1 VSLPRVSILLPVFD
15 AETTLPTCLA
25 SIARQSESRFECVV
39 VDDGSRDGS
48 REVAERF
55 ATRDSRFRV
64 LSSTHAGVAEASN
77 RGLTHCRA
85 PFVARMDADD
95 WMHRER
101 LALQLAAFATDPK
114 LDALGT
120 RVRYFPRSRVGEG
133 LRAYEAWLNGQNEPR
148 RVRADAF
155 VECPVA
161 NPTLML
167 PRERFRA
174 LGYRSGSWPEDYD
187 LVLRLLAAGGRIG
200 VVPRR
205 LHAWRVHDARL
216 THTSAVY
223 AVERFTECKAHF
235 LADGFLKPHAN
246 YLLWGYGRTGRKL
259 SQALRSHGKRPA
271 KIVELHPGRLGQTI
285 HGAPVVSPAALGP
298 PRGTPLIVSVAGA
311 DARGLIRTEL
321 ARLGWR
327 ECVDFVCAA

>member
-1 VSLPRVSILLPVFD
+1 VSDPLVSILLPVFD
-15 AETTLPTCLA
+15 AEGTLPTCLA
-25 SIARQSESRFECVV
+25 SIARQTETRFECVI

-48 REVAERF
+48 RAIAERF
-55 ATRDSRFRV
+55 AAADPRFRV
-64 LSSTHAGVAEASN
+64 VATPHGGVSEASN
-77 RGLTHCRA
+77 RGLDHCRGA
-85 PFVARMDADD
+85 LVTRMDADD

-101 LALQLAAFATDPK
+101 LAHQLAAFAADPA

-120 RVRYFPRSRVGEG
+120 RVRYFPRVRMGDG
-133 LRAYEAWLNGQNEPR
+133 LRAYEAWLNGLDDPR

-167 PRERFRA
+167 RRERFQS
-174 LGYRSGSWPEDYD
+174 LGYRDRDWPEDYD
-187 LVLRLLAAGGRIG
+187 LVLRLLAEGGRIG

-205 LHAWRVHDARL
+205 LHAWRLHDARL
-216 THTSAVY
+216 THTSAIY
-223 AVERFTECKAHF
+223 AVERFTACKAHY
-235 LADGFLKPHAN
+235 LAAGLLKGHAT

-259 SQALRSHGKRPA
+259 ARALRAHDKHPA
-271 KIVELHPGRLGQTI
+271 EIVELHLGRLGQTI

-298 PRGTPLIVSVAGA
+298 PRGLPLLVSVAGA

-321 ARLGWR
+321 ARMGWR